1 MVGDDGSLG
10 DRNAVKCGSI
20 EHKMGIKASST
31 CVMNFDGAVGYLVG
45 EPHQGMPAMF
55 TMMNQ
60 ERLSVGIQGL
70 GLGEAAYQGARAYA
84 KDRLQGRA
92 LTGAKSPDKAADS
105 IIVHPDV
112 RRMLLTAKATNEGCR
127 AMGMWVARALDTA
140 KHHADPIK
148 REEADEFVQLM
159 TPIVKALFTDWG
171 FDNANLGVQVF
182 GGHGYIREWGMEQYV
197 RDARI
202 AQIYEGTN
210 GIQALDL
217 VGRKMP
223 AKAGRYLRR
232 FFHPVQEYIEA
243 NVSNGELGDYVQ
255 PLAKAFMRLQQITG
269 ELAQRGMKNPDEA
282 GAAASEFL
290 RLFGLVAVGFMW
302 ARMAEIAL
310 AKRDDDPDGFY
321 KAKLITAKFYM
332 ERVLPQSG
340 ALFSQMMSGSSNMM
354 ALDEELF

>member
-1 MVGDDGSLG
+1 
-10 DRNAVKCGSI
+10 
-20 EHKMGIKASST
+20 
-31 CVMNFDGAVGYLVG
+31 
-45 EPHQGMPAMF
+45 
-55 TMMNQ
+55 
-60 ERLSVGIQGL
+60 
-70 GLGEAAYQGARAYA
+70 
-84 KDRLQGRA
+84 
-92 LTGAKSPDKAADS
+92 
-105 IIVHPDV
+105 
-112 RRMLLTAKATNEGCR
+112 MLLTAKATNEGCR

-140 KHHADPIK
+140 KHHEDPVK

-171 FDNANLGVQVF
+171 FDNTNLGVQVF

-223 AKAGRYLRR
+223 TKAGRYLRR

-243 NVSNGELGDYVQ
+243 NVSNGDLGEYVQ
-255 PLAKAFMRLQQITG
+255 PLAKAFMRLQQATG

-282 GAAASEFL
+282 GAAATEFL

-310 AKRDDDPDGFY
+310 AKQGDDEDGFY
-321 KAKLITAKFYM
+321 KGKLITAKFYM

-340 ALFSQMMSGSSNMM
+340 ALFSQIMSGSSTMM
-354 ALDEELF
+354 ELDEELF